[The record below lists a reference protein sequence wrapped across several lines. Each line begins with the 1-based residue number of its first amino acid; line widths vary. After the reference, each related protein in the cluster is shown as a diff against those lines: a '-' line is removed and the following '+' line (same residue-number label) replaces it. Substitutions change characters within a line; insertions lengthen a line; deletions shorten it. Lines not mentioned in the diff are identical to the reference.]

1 MKINEYEYKRQW
13 HSGYDEEMPVFE
25 PHAKLDTLYHFFFW
39 AFFSTVS
46 CLFSKARISPMT
58 PE

>member
-1 MKINEYEYKRQW
+1 MSINDKGIVDTMK
-13 HSGYDEEMPVFE
+13 GPVFE

-46 CLFSKARISPMT
+46 CLFSQARISPMT

>member
-1 MKINEYEYKRQW
+1 MSINDK
-13 HSGYDEEMPVFE
+13 GIVDTLKGAVFE

-46 CLFSKARISPMT
+46 CLFSQARIRPMT
-58 PE
+58 PA

>member
-1 MKINEYEYKRQW
+1 MSINDKGIVDTMK
-13 HSGYDEEMPVFE
+13 GPVFE

-46 CLFSKARISPMT
+46 CLFSQARIRPMT
-58 PE
+58 PA